1 MHPAVAGLHTQP
13 KFTSSTCERG
23 KKYNHP
29 KSPSLGLKRGVGGE
43 FEVFMKS
50 KLLLVF
56 VLICLNSLLNSITW
70 HIKQDGTGNFTTIQ
84 EGIDASADSDTVLVY
99 PDTYLEN
106 INYNGKNITVAS
118 LELTTGDEQY
128 IYSTI
133 IDGQRLSSC
142 VSIISQETDTCLR
155 GLTITNGQGVDD
167 DPLFGGGISIF
178 ADYQEFVQC
187 DIINCLITNNFSFVG
202 GGLSII
208 NGLVYLSGNSI
219 HHNNAHRVGGGI
231 GISGYQV
238 EFDPANRC
246 SIYNNIAAT
255 GIEIFIHHINEQTV
269 ILDTFTVAEPTR
281 YFAQSYPGSYNY
293 TYNFDILNH
302 TLVPIDHDLYVSPEG
317 NDENSGLIADE
328 PLKTINLAVRNI
340 ASNSDDPHTIYL
352 AAGTYSKSLNQQQ
365 FAFGCKEYVNIIGED
380 MNTTII
386 DGEMGGYPFFYTGP
400 DYDNSTIKNM
410 TFQNGSTANIF
421 ISTAHSNLIRFEN
434 IIIQD
439 CISTDSG
446 AAICSIT
453 SGGNIQ
459 LKNVRIDNIE
469 VQNLSSGQ
477 FNETTFFKAEDCTF
491 SNNTSIGYSVNSAG
505 LYAMSSGDIIIENC
519 EFINNN
525 ATSTL
530 LEGYASAL
538 LINDY
543 NYVQGDVRINNCLF
557 YDNSNTFGKS
567 TIYAQVLDDHT
578 LTFTNNTM
586 INNESPYGIEF
597 QGNINCRNN
606 ILRNIGDYEIAL
618 FDKSGQGI
626 ISEIDISNCNILGGE
641 SAIFNENG
649 VNIVN
654 WLEGNIDEDP
664 LFFLS
669 GDDPYQLTLGS
680 PCVDTGTPDTTGLF
694 LPPWDLLHN
703 YRVWDGDGDG
713 IAIIDMGCYEFDAPS
728 YVNATENQ
736 IPNTQYLLTNYP
748 NPFNPETKIVFNL
761 PESGQVK
768 LEIYNIKGQKVK
780 TLLDCYMSPG
790 RSEMLWNSKDDNGK
804 RVSSGVYFYLLQ
816 TPTKHLT
823 KKMLLLK

>member
-1 MHPAVAGLHTQP
+1 
-13 KFTSSTCERG
+13 
-23 KKYNHP
+23 
-29 KSPSLGLKRGVGGE
+29 
-43 FEVFMKS
+43 MKS
-50 KLLLVF
+50 KILLLF
-56 VLICLNSLLNSITW
+56 VLICVNSWLHSTTW
-70 HIKQDGTGNFTTIQ
+70 HIKQDGTGDFTTIQ
-84 EGIDASADSDTVLVY
+84 EGINASSDTDSILVY
-99 PDTYLEN
+99 PGTYFEN

-231 GISGYQV
+231 SISGYQV

-246 SIYNNIAAT
+246 SIYNNVAAT

-317 NDENSGLIADE
+317 NDENSGLTADE

-340 ASNSDDPHTIYL
+340 ASNSDDPHTIHL
-352 AAGTYSKSLNQQQ
+352 AEGIYSKSLNQQQ
-365 FAFGCKEYVNIIGED
+365 FAFGCKENVNIIGED

-386 DGEMGGYPFFYTGP
+386 DGEMGGYPFFYTGS
-400 DYDNSTIKNM
+400 DYDNSTIKNI
-410 TFQNGSTANIF
+410 TFQNGLTNNIF
-421 ISTAHSNLIRFEN
+421 ITLYYSNFITFEN
-434 IIIQD
+434 ILIQD
-439 CISTDSG
+439 CIALESG
-446 AAICSIT
+446 AALCSGS

-459 LKNVRIDNIE
+459 LKNVTIDNIE
-469 VQNLSSGQ
+469 MQNLSSGQ
-477 FNETTFFKAEDCTF
+477 FNGTTFFKAEDCTF

-530 LEGYASAL
+530 WEGYASAL

-543 NYVQGDVRINNCLF
+543 NHVQGDVRINNCLF
-557 YDNSNTFGKS
+557 YDNSVTLGKS
-567 TIYAQVLDDHT
+567 IIYAQVLDDHT

-606 ILRNIGDYEIAL
+606 ILRNIGNYEIAL

-641 SAIFNENG
+641 DAIFNENG

-664 LFFLS
+664 LFLLS
-669 GDDPYQLTLGS
+669 GDDPYQLTSDS
-680 PCVDTGTPDTTGLF
+680 PCVDTGTQDTTGLF

-703 YRVWDGDGDG
+703 HRVWDGDGDG
-713 IAIIDMGCYEFDAPS
+713 IAIIDMGCYEFGAES
-728 YVNATENQ
+728 YSGINNDE
-736 IPNTQYLLTNYP
+736 IPVVDYQLTNFP
-748 NPFNPETKIVFNL
+748 NPFNPETKIVFDL

-790 RSEMLWNSKDDNGK
+790 RSEMLWKGRDDDGK
-804 RVSSGVYFYLLQ
+804 RVSSGVYFYKLDVNGK
-816 TPTKHLT
+816 TEKA